1 MTKISTAVMT
11 TALLVLLTNAE
22 TLHGS
27 FLSSSSD
34 ISSDSSFDIAKM
46 SVKSVMDIN
55 NILNPLESSKAP
67 SPIGKRTFL
76 EYNADY
82 SQDDADV
89 DAPPAKKAKKNSS
102 RYSHLEEYQKKMIY
116 DFIENNQDPSNKAI
130 SDFAISKG
138 MDLSIRAANRLKHN
152 YYLSTKF
159 LPRLSQDE
167 KKTVGKYIKNNPSSD
182 AEAIYEFAKLMGMD
196 LDINSAERL
205 RRIYSKPSVQYSHL
219 TPEQQETILKYI
231 EEHPKATGE
240 LISNY
245 ASTIGVLLNSAAANK
260 LRLNEKKPS
269 DLCADLTNGQRN
281 KIKQFINNNPQ
292 ASRQE
297 VSEFANKEGILLT
310 PKAAS
315 YFMQCS
321 GSYEHLNDDDKK
333 IVVIY
338 IKEHPDATGC
348 TISNFAKSKGIHLTN
363 RAAGN
368 LKHVLN
374 RESYS
379 YSHLEKEEKK
389 KLRQHVKNNPHITGK
404 NLSIYAKTIGIT
416 ISIPAAGSFI
426 YNQSKKNHVRTAKK
440 P

>member
-1 MTKISTAVMT
+1 MT

-34 ISSDSSFDIAKM
+34 ISPDSSFDIAKM

-55 NILNPLESSKAP
+55 NILNPLESSKAL

-82 SQDDADV
+82 SQDDTDAN
-89 DAPPAKKAKKNSS
+89 APPAKKAKKNSS

-159 LPRLSQDE
+159 LPRLSKAE
-167 KKTVGKYIKNNPSSD
+167 KRTVGKYIKNNPNSD
-182 AEAIYEFAKLMGMD
+182 NKAIYDFAKLKGMD

-205 RRIYSKPSVQYSHL
+205 RKIYSKPSVQYSHL

-231 EEHPKATGE
+231 KEHPEATGKQ
-240 LISNY
+240 ISKY
-245 ASTIGVLLNSAAANK
+245 ASTIGIPLNNAAANK
-260 LRLNEKKPS
+260 LRLNQRQTS
-269 DLCADLTNGQRN
+269 DLCKDLTDDQKN
-281 KIKQFINNNPQ
+281 KVKRFINNNPQ

-297 VSEFANKEGILLT
+297 VSEFANKEGISLT
-310 PKAAS
+310 PEAAS
-315 YFMQCS
+315 SFMQYS
-321 GSYEHLNDDDKK
+321 GSYDHLNDNDKK
-333 IVVIY
+333 IVVNY
-338 IKEHPDATGC
+338 IKEHPDATGRA
-348 TISNFAKSKGIHLTN
+348 ISDFAKSKGIPLTT
-363 RAAGN
+363 RGAGN
-368 LKHVLN
+368 LKHVLI

-379 YSHLEKEEKK
+379 YSHLEKKEKEQ
-389 KLRQHVKNNPHITGK
+389 LRQHIKNNPHVTGK
-404 NLSIYAKTIGIT
+404 KLSIYAKTIGIT
-416 ISIPAAGSFI
+416 INTAASGSFI
-426 YNQSKKNHVRTAKK
+426 NNQSRKQVKTCT
-440 P
+440 